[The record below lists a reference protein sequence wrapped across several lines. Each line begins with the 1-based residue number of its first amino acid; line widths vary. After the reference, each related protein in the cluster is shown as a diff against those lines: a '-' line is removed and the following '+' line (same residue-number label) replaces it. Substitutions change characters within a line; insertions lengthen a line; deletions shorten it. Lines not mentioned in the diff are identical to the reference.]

1 MTKKNFLKIFVAAM
15 KIEDI
20 THIAVKVMQPTG
32 GYEVIIFGK
41 DMFTTKYEYYKGAYD
56 DEMRLK
62 SFNKIYITEID
73 FSNDIGCLAK
83 QMFGVY

>member
-1 MTKKNFLKIFVAAM
+1 MTKKNFLEIFEAAM

-41 DMFTTKYEYYKGAYD
+41 DMFTTKYEYYKSAYD

-62 SFNKIYITEID
+62 SFNKIYITDID

-83 QMFGVY
+83 QTFGVY